1 MIARYML
8 PEMSKLW
15 SEENKYSRWLD
26 VELLAC
32 EAYALL
38 GKIPRSALARI
49 KKKAKFDPRRIEK
62 IEQKTRHDLLAFLTN
77 VGEHVGQESKYIHMG
92 LTSYDVV
99 DTALSRLLREAG
111 EIILLDLKGLS
122 REIKRKALKYK
133 YTPMMGRTHGV
144 HAEPITLG
152 LKFALWYS
160 EMDRNKKRLEKAIGT
175 VSVGKISGSVGNYA
189 HVDPRVEKY
198 VCQKLK
204 LRPAS
209 VSSQI
214 LQRDRHAE
222 FLSTL
227 AIIASSIE
235 KFATEIRNLQ
245 RTEILELEEGF
256 ARGQKGSSSM
266 PHKRNPIIC
275 ERLSGLARVVRANA
289 SAGLENISLWHER
302 DLTDSSVERVILP
315 DSTSLVDYMLVKFT
329 GVLKNLSVYPQN
341 MLKNL
346 EKTKG
351 LVFSQRV
358 LLKLTEK
365 MEKEKAYELVQSN
378 AMKAWKADQNFL
390 DLLKQNKRIRKF
402 LTEKELEDC
411 FDIKYY
417 LRNVNHIF
425 RRVFRKR

>member
-8 PEMSKLW
+8 PEMRELW
-15 SEENKYSRWLD
+15 SEENKYRRWLE

-32 EAYALL
+32 EANVAL
-38 GKIPRSALARI
+38 GKVPRSVLARI
-49 KKKAKFDPRRIEK
+49 RKKAKFDPRRIQK
-62 IEQKTRHDLLAFLTN
+62 IEQKIRHDLLAFLTN
-77 VGEHVGQESKYIHMG
+77 VGEHVGDESKYIHMG

-111 EIILLDLKGLS
+111 EIILSDLKGLS

-160 EMDRNKKRLEKAIGT
+160 EMERNKKRLEKAIET

-189 HVDPRVEKY
+189 HVDPRVENY
-198 VCQKLK
+198 VCKKLK
-204 LRPAS
+204 LKPAS

-266 PHKRNPIIC
+266 PHKRNPITC

-329 GVLKNLSVYPQN
+329 QVLKNLSVYPQS

-358 LLKLTEK
+358 LLKLTER

-390 DLLKQNKRIRKF
+390 DLLKQDKRIREF
-402 LTEKELEDC
+402 LTEEELEDC

-417 LRNVNHIF
+417 LRNVNHVF

>member
-1 MIARYML
+1 MIARYTL
-8 PEMSKLW
+8 PRMRHLW
-15 SEENKYSRWLD
+15 SDENKYQKWLEI
-26 VELLAC
+26 ELLAC
-32 EAYALL
+32 EANAAL
-38 GKIPRSALARI
+38 GKIPRSALTKI
-49 KKKAKFDPRRIEK
+49 KKKARFDPRRIEK
-62 IEQKTRHDLLAFLTN
+62 IEQKTRHDLFAFIDN
-77 VGEHVGQESKYIHMG
+77 VAEYVGEESRYVHRG

-99 DTALSRLLREAG
+99 DTALSVLLREAG
-111 EIILLDLKGLS
+111 KIILADLEKLNQ
-122 REIKRKALKYK
+122 EVKRKALKYK

-144 HAEPITLG
+144 HAQPITLG

-160 EMDRNKKRLEKAIGT
+160 EMERNVKRMRKAIET
-175 VSVGKISGSVGNYA
+175 ISVGKVSGAVGNYA
-189 HVDPRVEKY
+189 HVDPKVEIY
-198 VCQKLK
+198 VCKRLKLK
-204 LRPAS
+204 PAK

-256 ARGQKGSSSM
+256 AKGQKGSSAM
-266 PHKRNPIIC
+266 PHKRNPITC
-275 ERLSGLARVVRANA
+275 EQLSGLARVVRASA
-289 SAGLENISLWHER
+289 SAGLENICLWHER
-302 DLTDSSVERVILP
+302 DLTNSSVERIILP

-329 GVLKNLSVYPQN
+329 QVLKDLSIYPKN

-358 LLKLTEK
+358 LLKLTQK
-365 MEKEKAYELVQSN
+365 MEKEKAYEIVQSN
-378 AMKAWKADQNFL
+378 AMKAWSSDQDFM
-390 DLLKQNKRIRKF
+390 DLLRQDKRLTKL

-417 LRNVNHIF
+417 LRNVDYIF
-425 RRVFRKR
+425 KRVF

>member
-1 MIARYML
+1 MIPRYTLSRMRD
-8 PEMSKLW
+8 LW
-15 SEENKYSRWLD
+15 SEENRYQKWLE

-32 EAYALL
+32 EANANL
-38 GKIPRSALARI
+38 GKVPRSALARI

-62 IEQKTRHDLLAFLTN
+62 IEGKIRHDLLAFLTN
-77 VGEHVGQESKYIHMG
+77 VGEYVGEESKYLHMG

-99 DTALSRLLREAG
+99 DTALSVLLRETG
-111 EIILLDLKGLS
+111 EIILSDLKKLNQ
-122 REIKRKALKYK
+122 EIKRKALKYK
-133 YTPMMGRTHGV
+133 YTPIMGRTHGV

-160 EMDRNKKRLEKAIGT
+160 ETQRNINRLIKAIEAI
-175 VSVGKISGSVGNYA
+175 SAGKISGSVGNYA
-189 HVDPRVEKY
+189 HVDPRVERY
-198 VCQKLK
+198 VCKKLK
-204 LRPAS
+204 LKPAS

-222 FLSTL
+222 FLTAL

-256 ARGQKGSSSM
+256 AKGQKGSSSM
-266 PHKRNPIIC
+266 PHKRNPMTC

-289 SAGLENISLWHER
+289 LAGLENISLWHER
-302 DLTDSSVERVILP
+302 DLTNSSVERVIFP
-315 DSTSLVDYMLVKFT
+315 DSTSLVDYMLVNFIRI
-329 GVLKNLSVYPQN
+329 LKNLFVHPEN

-346 EKTKG
+346 KKTKG

-358 LLKLTEK
+358 LLKLTQK
-365 MEKEKAYELVQSN
+365 MEKERAFEIVQFH
-378 AMKAWKADQNFL
+378 AMKAWNTDRNFK
-390 DLLKQNKRIRKF
+390 DLLKQDKRLKGI

-411 FDIKYY
+411 FDLKYY
-417 LRNVNHIF
+417 LKNVDYIF
-425 RRVFRKR
+425 KRVF

>member
-8 PEMSKLW
+8 PEMRELW
-15 SEENKYSRWLD
+15 SEENKYRRWLD

-32 EAYALL
+32 EANVAL
-38 GKIPRSALARI
+38 GKVPRSALARI
-49 KKKAKFDPRRIEK
+49 RKKARFDPRRIEK

-77 VGEHVGQESKYIHMG
+77 VGEHVGEESKYIHMG

-111 EIILLDLKGLS
+111 EIILSDLKGLS
-122 REIKRKALKYK
+122 GEIKRKALKYK

-160 EMDRNKKRLEKAIGT
+160 EMERNRKRLEKAIET

-189 HVDPRVEKY
+189 HVDPRVENY
-198 VCQKLK
+198 VCKKLK
-204 LRPAS
+204 LKPAS

-245 RTEILELEEGF
+245 RTEISELEEGF

-266 PHKRNPIIC
+266 PHKRNPITC

-329 GVLKNLSVYPQN
+329 QVLKNLSVYPQN

-358 LLKLTEK
+358 LLKVTEI

-378 AMKAWKADQNFL
+378 AMKAWKGDQNFL
-390 DLLKQNKRIRKF
+390 DLLKRDKRIRKF
-402 LTEKELEDC
+402 LTEEELEDC